1 MNYRET
7 RELATLRQSLRER
20 LVAQDP
26 DGARAPLR
34 RLREVAGADID
45 LRAEYE
51 RWSFRFDLLPVAP
64 AAWREPAIT
73 DRGRWPGRP
82 GRS

>member
-7 RELATLRQSLRER
+7 REFATLRQSLRER
-20 LVAQDP
+20 LVAHDP
-26 DGARAPLR
+26 DGARPALG

-51 RWSFRFDLLPVAP
+51 RWSFRFELLASAPAP
-64 AAWREPAIT
+64 AAA
-73 DRGRWPGRP
+73 
-82 GRS
+82 

>member
-7 RELATLRQSLRER
+7 RELATLRQSLREC
-20 LVAQDP
+20 LAAQDP
-26 DGARAPLR
+26 DGARGPLR

-64 AAWREPAIT
+64 AA
-73 DRGRWPGRP
+73 
-82 GRS
+82 